1 MPAPRLI
8 FEMLHLLSQDAS
20 REVRS
25 YVAQMPI
32 EESAKRVGTP
42 PRENK
47 LVRDKM
53 AQAALFSRP
62 PISYIDEAQ
71 GETPIDQCHGVCG
84 MDPIDDETSFS
95 TFNGSQGNISV
106 EAYETAG
113 HGQILTISG
122 VYSEP
127 SSPSSY
133 TYSLSA
139 TGVAGEQIRVPV

>member
-8 FEMLHLLSQDAS
+8 FEMLHHLSQDAS

-42 PRENK
+42 PPENK

-71 GETPIDQCHGVCG
+71 GETHGVRG
-84 MDPIDDETSFS
+84 MGSIDDETSFS
-95 TFNGSQGNISV
+95 TFNGSQDNISV
-106 EAYETAG
+106 EACETAG
-113 HGQILTISG
+113 LGQILTISG

-139 TGVAGEQIRVPV
+139 TGVAGEQIRVQV